1 VGLRSCA
8 GRVVLDGCRLGGSDA
23 IDAIRMLAAAHGFTT
38 LEAVGG
44 FGLRQS
50 ADRTVTRLIVSSA
63 RPLPTGPG
71 CRAIGMTAA

>member
-50 ADRTVTRLIVSSA
+50 ADSTVTRLIVPRHDPYPRGRA
-63 RPLPTGPG
+63 AGPS
-71 CRAIGMTAA
+71 